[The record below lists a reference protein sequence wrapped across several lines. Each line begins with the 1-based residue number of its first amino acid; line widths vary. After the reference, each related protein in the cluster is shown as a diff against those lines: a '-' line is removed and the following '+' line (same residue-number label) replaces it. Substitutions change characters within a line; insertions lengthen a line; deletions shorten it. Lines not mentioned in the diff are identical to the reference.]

1 MTFLAVFV
9 VFATSLA
16 PSIATNILLINTPA
30 SAVQCV
36 PTIITFSGGE
46 EPFTL
51 TCVILLITDS
61 ATNNQPI
68 TETFTGLTGTSFA
81 WSTNVL
87 AGTTAALNLTDSNG
101 VTAFSAPFVVQN
113 SDDTSCL

>member
-1 MTFLAVFV
+1 MRSLAVFTILAISLV
-9 VFATSLA
+9 PSLA
-16 PSIATNILLINTPA
+16 TKILLINTPA

-36 PTIITFSGGE
+36 PTTITFSGGQ

-51 TCVILLITDS
+51 RITDS

-68 TETFTGLTGTSFA
+68 TETFTGLTGTSFT

-87 AGTTAALNLTDSNG
+87 AGTVAALKLTDSDG
-101 VTAFSAPFVVQN
+101 LTAFSAPFVVQN
-113 SDDTSCL
+113 SGDTSCL